1 VPNGNDNIAN
11 LVLPASGTQTV
22 NLTAGTFTVNQL
34 NLTGSGGGAWT
45 VANGT
50 LIFDGAAPTF
60 TNQSTATG
68 ISATLATNLQL
79 NTDTTFNTQNAGAVT
94 VLNGVISG
102 TGNVI
107 VSGHGTFLI
116 NTAQTYSTETI
127 INQGTFEAG
136 AANVFSAN
144 SAVILS
150 TGGTLNLG
158 NSNQTIA
165 SLSGTGGQVIL
176 STSSS
181 SPATLTVGGNNTSTA
196 YAGTI
201 FGFGGLSKVGTGTL
215 TLSGSSTY
223 TGATTISAGTLAG
236 GALNSLSPNSAF
248 SIANGATLDISAASQ
263 IVGSLAG
270 VAGSNVTLGTQ
281 TLTTGGD
288 NTSTTFSGLI
298 SGQGS
303 LVKNGAG
310 TFTIL
315 GTNTYSGGQ
324 RSTEVPCKS
333 VMAARPAP
341 SPVTSSITPSW
352 LLTVRTT

>member
-68 ISATLATNLQL
+68 ISATLVTNLQL

-201 FGFGGLSKVGTGTL
+201 SGFGGLSKVGTGTL
-215 TLSGSSTY
+215 TLSGT
-223 TGATTISAGTLAG
+223 
-236 GALNSLSPNSAF
+236 NAF
-248 SIANGATLDISAASQ
+248 
-263 IVGSLAG
+263 
-270 VAGSNVTLGTQ
+270 
-281 TLTTGGD
+281 TGG
-288 NTSTTFSGLI
+288 TTNSKYV
-298 SGQGS
+298 S
-303 LVKNGAG
+303 L
-310 TFTIL
+310 
-315 GTNTYSGGQ
+315 GG
-324 RSTEVPCKS
+324 P
-333 VMAARPAP
+333 
-341 SPVTSSITPSW
+341 
-352 LLTVRTT
+352 